1 MRLNDTDKLYKKL
14 TPIQAATLA
23 FEANVRRD
31 DAEMLAI
38 TEAQPRQYFSG
49 TCPEYR
55 HRFMNL
61 TMLSLFY
68 GVFYWKNWAV
78 LVQRAAKYDEAEV
91 LRVAGVL
98 GSMEAAL
105 IRACEQLGVNVES
118 LKKLGEIPEEDAYME
133 YADEALTTEYTELF
147 VDCMH

>member
-1 MRLNDTDKLYKKL
+1 MRLNDADKLYKKL
-14 TPIQAATLA
+14 TPLQCATLA

-31 DAEMLAI
+31 DAELLAI

-49 TCPEYR
+49 TSTEYR

-78 LVQRAAKYDEAEV
+78 LTQRAAKYDEPGL
-91 LRVAGVL
+91 LRTAAIL

-105 IRACEQLGVNVES
+105 VKTSELLNVSVES
-118 LKKLGEIPEEDAYME
+118 LKKLGEIPEEDSFMD
-133 YADEALTTEYTELF
+133 YAEEALTAEYTELF
-147 VDCMH
+147 VGLM